1 MADAENSQPKPRIPM
16 IPTVAKHN
24 VIYLVLI
31 LSLLAYSVFVTI
43 AVYRDSHPVPKVPEG
58 KPAYLPTDISDLYDF
73 ITKTKGTC
81 FEPNIVP
88 GTSIRKGENTTL
100 SGHEGTYICL
110 DGIPST
116 PDECRIYSFAFNR
129 DDVKF
134 ENQMG
139 KRGCRVHLVS
149 GKTEYS
155 YTPLGNNVYLYP
167 LTLSNVTT
175 IGKYTLD
182 NFINLMS
189 HMNKPIHYVKTEEK
203 DSEWTFLQTLY
214 TSSYKAPYYIKQL
227 RLLLHLPLG
236 NDDSISELLEKYKL
250 LLGLEYY
257 GYKLLYS
264 RPIPGTTYFHLN
276 LDKEVATKYE
286 TVWVR
291 P

>member
-1 MADAENSQPKPRIPM
+1 MADENTQQPKPRAPV

-43 AVYRDSHPVPKVPEG
+43 AVYRDSHPVPSIPDG
-58 KPAYLPTDISDLYDF
+58 KPPYLPIDLSDLYDF
-73 ITKTKGTC
+73 ITATKGTC
-81 FEPNIVP
+81 VDPSFVP
-88 GTSIRKGENTTL
+88 GTSIRDGENTTV

-116 PDECRIYSFAFNR
+116 PDSCRIYSFGFNR
-129 DDVKF
+129 DDIKF
-134 ENQMG
+134 ENRMG
-139 KRGCRVHLVS
+139 KLGCRVHLVS

-167 LTLSNVTT
+167 LTLSNFTEL
-175 IGKYTLD
+175 GKYTLD
-182 NFINLMS
+182 NFLNLMN
-189 HMNKPIHYVKTEEK
+189 HMDKPIHYVKTEEEG
-203 DSEWTFLQTLY
+203 SEWTLLQNLY

-227 RLLLHLPLG
+227 RLLLHLPIA
-236 NDDSISELLEKYKL
+236 NDDNISDLLEKYRL

-264 RPIPGTTYFHLN
+264 RPIPGTLYYHLN
-276 LDKEVATKYE
+276 LDMEVATKYE